1 VLCSNHFLALLQLSI
16 DVSIPLSLIHHLM
29 NENLKDLLSLTNC
42 LMALIKDSGLL
53 REISDPDSKG
63 LVVVVASDLP
73 IPRRGLLLC

>member
-1 VLCSNHFLALLQLSI
+1 
-16 DVSIPLSLIHHLM
+16 M